1 MKKKRTKIYTRIIA
15 GYKKVIA
22 IMCVLM
28 CINVGSLFFIKSHY
42 NKVLNHQSNHN
53 DIQSMISAHYIWLE
67 QLSESIQIGGPFS
80 GSLDAQNCTLGQW
93 RATLTEEE
101 IINDEI
107 KGALSSL
114 DIAHK
119 QIHDMAA
126 TVLRMAKTDRD
137 AAYEFYQSKIK
148 PQTKNVILMLEKM
161 DAAYAAET
169 EFNSNRLEK
178 LIIISTI
185 FTIILAVLATIGS
198 LLEAKRLSIKIAKPV
213 VAVAD
218 WARKLSLGMEGLNF
232 DESIESIIEE
242 NKDNEIGSM
251 IEAFQAMEKSIQ
263 DNVNVIKRV
272 ADGDMTAYVNIR
284 SREDSLG
291 KSLYRMVQSN
301 DMLFHDIIS
310 VAQTVATGAEEI
322 ANASHSLAT
331 SVNVQANSVH
341 ALSNTIEYTESLVSQ
356 NNAKAQDAQKITE
369 KIKEDTKISIE
380 KMDHLMH
387 AVSDIQ
393 SASERIETIIKSIED
408 ITFETNILAL
418 NAAIEAARAGER
430 GKGFSVVADEV
441 RSLAQKSAEA
451 AKESKLLIEG
461 SISSITEGNQV
472 AKDASETFNI
482 IIEEINEII
491 SIILEI
497 AEVSSEQKN
506 QFRSVGDGIEKIS
519 GLATDNA
526 AISQQ
531 SAASSAEMSKNAE
544 ALRKAMQKFMLRKR
558 EEGKA
563 YIPTE
568 KKYDTQFIK
577 QANEAYQQMQNTGH
591 FGVGYVDVNEDEYRA
606 ELR

>member
-1 MKKKRTKIYTRIIA
+1 MKKKRTKIYTRIIV

-22 IMCVLM
+22 VMCVLM

-53 DIQSMISAHYIWLE
+53 DIQSMISAHHIWLE
-67 QLSESIQIGGPFS
+67 QLSESIQIGSPFT
-80 GSLDAQNCTLGQW
+80 GSLDARNCTLGQW
-93 RATLTEEE
+93 RATLTEKE

-107 KGALSSL
+107 KDALSSL

-161 DAAYAAET
+161 DAAYAEET
-169 EFNSNRLEK
+169 ELNSNILEK
-178 LIIISTI
+178 LIIISAI

-218 WARKLSLGMEGLNF
+218 WARKLSLGMEDLNF
-232 DESIESIIEE
+232 DESIIEE

-301 DMLFHDIIS
+301 DMLFHNIIS

-322 ANASHSLAT
+322 ANASQSLAT

-356 NNAKAQDAQKITE
+356 NNAKAQEAQKITE

-418 NAAIEAARAGER
+418 NAAIEAAKAGER

-472 AKDASETFNI
+472 AKDAAETFNI
-482 IIEEINEII
+482 IIEEINQII

-506 QFRSVGDGIEKIS
+506 QFRFVGDGIEKIS

-531 SAASSAEMSKNAE
+531 SAASSVEMSKNAE

-591 FGVGYVDVNEDEYRA
+591 FGVGYVDVNEEEYRT

>member
-22 IMCVLM
+22 VMCVLM

-53 DIQSMISAHYIWLE
+53 DIQSMISAHHIWLE
-67 QLSESIQIGGPFS
+67 QLSESIQIGSPFT
-80 GSLDAQNCTLGQW
+80 GSLDARNCTLGQW
-93 RATLTEEE
+93 RATLTEKE

-107 KGALSSL
+107 KDALSSL

-161 DAAYAAET
+161 DAAYAEET
-169 EFNSNRLEK
+169 ELNSNILEK
-178 LIIISTI
+178 LIIISAI

-218 WARKLSLGMEGLNF
+218 WARKLSLGMEDLNF
-232 DESIESIIEE
+232 DESIIEE

-301 DMLFHDIIS
+301 DMLFHNIIS

-322 ANASHSLAT
+322 ANASQSLAT

-356 NNAKAQDAQKITE
+356 NNAKAQEAQKITE

-418 NAAIEAARAGER
+418 NAAIEAAKAGER

-472 AKDASETFNI
+472 AKDAAETFNI
-482 IIEEINEII
+482 IIEEINQII

-506 QFRSVGDGIEKIS
+506 QFRFVGDGIEKIS

-531 SAASSAEMSKNAE
+531 SAASSVEMSKNAE

-591 FGVGYVDVNEDEYRA
+591 FGVGYVDVNEEEYRT

>member
-22 IMCVLM
+22 VMCVLM

-53 DIQSMISAHYIWLE
+53 DIQSMISAHHIWLE
-67 QLSESIQIGGPFS
+67 QLSESIQIGSPFT
-80 GSLDAQNCTLGQW
+80 GSLDARNCTLGQW
-93 RATLTEEE
+93 RATLTEKE

-107 KGALSSL
+107 KSALSSL

-161 DAAYAAET
+161 DAAYAEET
-169 EFNSNRLEK
+169 ELNSNILEK
-178 LIIISTI
+178 LIIISAI

-218 WARKLSLGMEGLNF
+218 WARKLSLGMEDLNF
-232 DESIESIIEE
+232 DESIIEE

-301 DMLFHDIIS
+301 DMLFHNIIS

-322 ANASHSLAT
+322 ANASQSLAT

-356 NNAKAQDAQKITE
+356 NNAKAQEAQKITE

-418 NAAIEAARAGER
+418 NAAIEAAKAGER

-472 AKDASETFNI
+472 AKDAAETFNI
-482 IIEEINEII
+482 IIEEINQII

-506 QFRSVGDGIEKIS
+506 QFRFVGDGIEKIS

-531 SAASSAEMSKNAE
+531 SAASSVEMSKNAE

-591 FGVGYVDVNEDEYRA
+591 FGVGYVDVNEEEYRT